1 MWILKP
7 ISLQFIKLGLI
18 TTMAITLSNNNYG
31 IKTAVAE
38 IKETISN
45 LLIPVRYTFK
55 SVV

>member
-45 LLIPVRYTFK
+45 LLIPVR
-55 SVV
+55 